1 MNVYE
6 TFVNVIKLI
15 SKMMCEAFNYD
26 SNDSNGIDNNGI
38 PFNQL
43 CTLKIFFLRILLMTV
58 PLLRYI
64 CEFLLLIIDVKEF
77 IVKAQSLPK
86 LLNNFF
92 KLHSSCLLLM

>member
-43 CTLKIFFLRILLMTV
+43 CTLKIFFFEDSVNDCASTTV
-58 PLLRYI
+58 YL
-64 CEFLLLIIDVKEF
+64 
-77 IVKAQSLPK
+77 
-86 LLNNFF
+86 
-92 KLHSSCLLLM
+92 